1 MTEQKNQS
9 KSFNERLESILFPEP
24 NEIRYAK
31 PESNSHTIGT
41 DKKNK
46 LLNFE
51 INSPAIGA
59 IALGVGLCGIS
70 LAVIG
75 IRLAPI
81 ARQANL
87 WNGCVQTTQDFLSGM
102 PGFAETEVNDLQAMA
117 VNLCNGSTPQKE
129 ERPSD

>member
-31 PESNSHTIGT
+31 PESNIPTTEAG
-41 DKKNK
+41 KNNK

-70 LAVIG
+70 LALIG
-75 IRLAPI
+75 IRLGPM
-81 ARQANL
+81 ARQAKI
-87 WNGCVQTTQDFLSGM
+87 WNGCVQTTRNFLSDI
-102 PGFAETEVNDLQAMA
+102 PGFAQTEINDLQAMA

-129 ERPSD
+129 ERSSE

>member
-31 PESNSHTIGT
+31 PESNIPTTEAG
-41 DKKNK
+41 KNNK

-75 IRLAPI
+75 IRLGPI
-81 ARQANL
+81 AHQANL
-87 WNGCVQTTQDFLSGM
+87 WNGCVQTTRNFLSDI
-102 PGFAETEVNDLQAMA
+102 PGFAQTEINDLQAMA

-129 ERPSD
+129 ERSSE

>member
-31 PESNSHTIGT
+31 PESNIPTTEAG
-41 DKKNK
+41 KNNK

-75 IRLAPI
+75 IRLGPI
-81 ARQANL
+81 AHQANL
-87 WNGCVQTTQDFLSGM
+87 WNGCVQTTQNFLSDI
-102 PGFAETEVNDLQAMA
+102 PGFAQTEVNDLKAMA

-129 ERPSD
+129 ERSSD

>member
-1 MTEQKNQS
+1 MGDQKNQS

-31 PESNSHTIGT
+31 PDSYSPMNETGKRT
-41 DKKNK
+41 KF
-46 LLNFE
+46 LNFE
-51 INSPAIGA
+51 ISSPAIGA

-75 IRLAPI
+75 IRLTPI

-87 WNGCVQTTQDFLSGM
+87 WNGCVQTTQNFLSDI
-102 PGFAETEVNDLQAMA
+102 PGFAQTEVNDLQAMA

-129 ERPSD
+129 